1 MKQLLLSITLLALMT
16 SCARRDASMQ
26 NQDQHQ
32 PERMSLT
39 IDFQTGFTGHWIQL
53 KVGEEHVYAGAV
65 TTDNRIGLAGRLR
78 LTTPFVPQ
86 LPVTVTVD
94 RSKHYPFQVSLERGS
109 YLGLSRNLN
118 DGSIHLAQ
126 NREPFVYD

>member
-1 MKQLLLSITLLALMT
+1 MKQPLISLTILALVT
-16 SCARRDASMQ
+16 SCAVRDASMQ
-26 NQDQHQ
+26 NQKQHQ

-39 IDFQTGFTGHWIQL
+39 IEFQTGFTGHWIQL
-53 KVGEEHVYAGAV
+53 KVGEEHVFAGAV

-78 LTTPFVPQ
+78 LTTPSVAQ

-94 RSKHYPFQVSLERGS
+94 RTNRYPFQVTLERGP

-118 DGSIHLAQ
+118 NGSIHLTQ